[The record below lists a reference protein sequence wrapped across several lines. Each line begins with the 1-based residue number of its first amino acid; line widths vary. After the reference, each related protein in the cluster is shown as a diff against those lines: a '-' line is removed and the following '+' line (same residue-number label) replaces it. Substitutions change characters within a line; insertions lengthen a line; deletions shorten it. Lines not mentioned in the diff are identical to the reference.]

1 MSEMW
6 KAEFLT
12 YDLSEMG
19 RWGLTGEISILLE
32 GPWNVSL
39 RSPFPNKRAKTV
51 RWEMDGT
58 ASAKCLRRRVI
69 FVACRC
75 SWKKGG
81 GGEHCLCYVDSL
93 GRKIVG
99 HD

>member
-1 MSEMW
+1 M
-6 KAEFLT
+6 
-12 YDLSEMG
+12 
-19 RWGLTGEISILLE
+19 TGEISILLE

-69 FVACRC
+69 FVACGC
-75 SWKKGG
+75 LWKKGG
-81 GGEHCLCYVDSL
+81 GGEHCLARLRL
-93 GRKIVG
+93 GRKIAEHELG
-99 HD
+99 AMQPTMFQHP